1 MKSLF
6 TFPRHSRKRIHFDA
20 LNLKNACVK
29 INFAFLQHPLN
40 AFQKRATIRTQDY
53 FYHPLVNTP
62 FSLGIV
68 LPRDYGRFRV
78 NGKIEVS
85 LAEYNSKSSFNS
97 LSLNLNKCWPKLNR
111 RNISYL
117 DQFPCFVVIRTAI
130 GVCLVIVPS
139 PVGCPKSRRKW

>member
-1 MKSLF
+1 MKLQAILHFYNIHKSI
-6 TFPRHSRKRIHFDA
+6 SRNERQFE
-20 LNLKNACVK
+20 LRTTSTTRWST
-29 INFAFLQHPLN
+29 PLSPW
-40 AFQKRATIRTQDY
+40 ASSSPGTTAGSGSTAR
-53 FYHPLVNTP
+53 
-62 FSLGIV
+62 
-68 LPRDYGRFRV
+68 
-78 NGKIEVS
+78 
-85 LAEYNSKSSFNS
+85 SKSPLPNITVSQALTLS